1 MAHTFQVTFDAAD
14 PRALGEFWCAVL
26 GYVRDAPP
34 EGFATWE
41 EALTAW
47 GLPEDRWNDKNAVS
61 DPDGAGPRIFIQKV
75 PEPKTAKNRMHLDVN
90 VGAGLHGEDRVE
102 RVRAEAERVVA
113 LGATLLSEGSE
124 LGDFWIVMRDPEG
137 NEFCLQ

>member
-1 MAHTFQVTFDAAD
+1 MATTFQVTFDAAD
-14 PRALGEFWCAVL
+14 PRALGKFWCAVL

-47 GLPEDRWNDKNAVS
+47 GLPEERWNDRNAVS
-61 DPDGAGPRIFIQKV
+61 DPDGVGPRIYLQKV
-75 PEPKTAKNRMHLDVN
+75 PEPKSAKNRVHLDVN
-90 VGAGLHGEDRVE
+90 VSEGLRGAE
-102 RVRAEAERVVA
+102 RAAKIRAEADRVSA
-113 LGATLLSEGSE
+113 LGATLVTESSE
-124 LGDFWIVMRDPEG
+124 LGEFWVVLQDPEG

>member
-1 MAHTFQVTFDAAD
+1 MATTFQVTFDAAD
-14 PRALGEFWCAVL
+14 PRALGDFWCEVL

-47 GLPEDRWNDKNAVS
+47 GLPEERWNDKNALR

-75 PEPKTAKNRMHLDVN
+75 PEPKTAKNRVHLDVN
-90 VGAGLHGEDRVE
+90 VGAGLRGEERVARLRAEADRVE
-102 RVRAEAERVVA
+102 S
-113 LGATLLSEGSE
+113 LGATRVTEEASSATSGS
-124 LGDFWIVMRDPEG
+124 
-137 NEFCLQ
+137 